1 MRPTDFERIPSEL
14 KNRPQWVCWQEE
26 SRGGKPTKVP
36 YNPATRKRADSQD
49 PTTWG
54 TFEQA
59 LNTANQNGFKGIG
72 FVFSADD
79 PYCGVDLDKCR
90 DPEAGVIGP
99 NAQELI
105 TKISSYSEAS
115 PSKTGVHIVVKA
127 TLPPKGRRKGKVEMY
142 DSGRYFT
149 FTGDHLEGTPI
160 TIEERQAELEALH
173 NEIFGNSSGEP
184 KQAPGGSRKTA
195 RGELSDDELIR
206 KITESKIGEKFRALW
221 ENDSESGW
229 LKYKYGYSSQSEAD
243 LALCSIL
250 AFWTGKDAE
259 RMDRLFRKSGLIR
272 EKWNEYRGEQTYGEL
287 TIGKAIADTKEVW
300 GGLTKKRRTKRE
312 NKTSAPEKT
321 DLPEIQINNRQLR
334 DTTTL
339 AINALLAANDP
350 PTLFMRMGQLCQI
363 KTDEDERPTIEII
376 KETGVKYYLTQA
388 ADFIRKDKEVTSV
401 SPPKVLAQNILATP
415 DLPFPPLRGIVEVP
429 VLRPDG
435 SILADPGYDPATKL
449 FYHPLPG
456 PALDPIISASP
467 DQQDAINSVNFILY
481 ELLPDFPF
489 IDEASRANTLAALL
503 TPIVRHVIVG
513 PVPMG
518 LFDAP
523 QAGTGKTKLAEIIGM
538 ISTGRW
544 TPMRTPPMRRDD
556 DAEWSKV
563 ITSALLKGSTINCFD
578 NVDGILRSPSL
589 CLALTSQVYSD
600 RLLGTN
606 QQPEIP
612 VICSWFATGNNIQL
626 GGDLP
631 RRCYWIRLDA
641 KVSQPWKRSDFRH
654 KDLEEWVTEN
664 RSRLSAA
671 LLTMARAW
679 YAAGQPEPDSPILGS
694 YQAWC
699 RTVGGILKFS
709 GIAGF
714 LGNLDAMHDRA
725 DLEGREW
732 EAFLGTWRD
741 HYGNAVVLVKELV
754 EEAQKEEGSA
764 IRDAL
769 PIRLAEAMARKG
781 SGFAISVGRALQ
793 AKEGVHF
800 GDMGL
805 HLVRVPEAD
814 KKSKANGW
822 QVLTY

>member
-1 MRPTDFERIPSEL
+1 MMTPDLNKIPLEL
-14 KNRPQWVCWQEE
+14 KAFSQWVCY
-26 SRGGKPTKVP
+26 RPNKIPV
-36 YNPATRKRADSQD
+36 NPKTGDNAKADD
-49 PTTWG
+49 PDTWG
-54 TFEQA
+54 EFDKAVRHWEVHKD
-59 LNTANQNGFKGIG
+59 NGIAGIG
-72 FVFSADD
+72 FEFSPGD
-79 PYCGVDLDKCR
+79 PYTGVDLDKCR
-90 DPEAGVIGP
+90 DPETGEIEAW
-99 NAQELI
+99 AQEIIRRL
-105 TKISSYSEAS
+105 SSYTEAS
-115 PSKTGVHIVVKA
+115 PSGTGLHVIVKA
-127 TLPPKGRRKGKVEMY
+127 SVPPGGNRKGRVELY
-142 DSGRYFT
+142 DSARYFT
-149 FTGDHLEGTPI
+149 VTGAHVEGTPT
-160 TIEERQAELEALH
+160 TIEHRQVELEALH
-173 NEIFGNSSGEP
+173 GEIFGKPSEEP
-184 KQAPGGSRKTA
+184 KQGPGRSTKAAP
-195 RGELSDDELIR
+195 GELSDDELID
-206 KITESKIGEKFRALW
+206 KICKSKIGEKFRALW
-221 ENDSESGW
+221 ENDWESGW
-229 LKYKYGYSSQSEAD
+229 LKYRYGYSSQSEAD
-243 LALCSIL
+243 LALCGIL

-259 RMDRLFRKSGLIR
+259 RIDRLFRRSGLMR
-272 EKWNEYRGEQTYGEL
+272 DKWDEFRGDRTYGEI
-287 TIGKAIADTKEVW
+287 TIAEAIAGTTEVW
-300 GGLTKKRRTKRE
+300 KGAKKKTRAKRE
-312 NKTSAPEKT
+312 SKPSAPEKT
-321 DLPEIQINNRQLR
+321 GLPIIQINNRQLR
-334 DTTTL
+334 DTT
-339 AINALLAANDP
+339 AEAVAALHAANDP
-350 PTLFMRMGQLCQI
+350 PKIFMRIGQLCQV
-363 KTDEDERPTIEII
+363 KTDEDGHPSIEIL
-376 KETGVKYYLTQA
+376 KETGVKHYLTQA
-388 ADFIRKDKEVTSV
+388 ADFIRQDKEVTNV
-401 SPPKVLAQNILATP
+401 SPPKVLAQNILAAP

-449 FYHPLPG
+449 YYHPLPG

-467 DQQDAINSVNFILY
+467 DQQDAVNSVNFILY

-489 IDEASRANTLAALL
+489 VDEASRANTLAALL

-563 ITSALLKGSTINCFD
+563 ITSALLKGSTIICFD

-641 KVSQPWKRSDFRH
+641 KMSRPWKRSDFRH
-654 KDLEEWVTEN
+654 KDLEGWVTEN

-679 YAAGQPEPDSPILGS
+679 YVAGQPEPDSPILGS

-714 LGNLDAMHDRA
+714 LGNLDAMHERA

-732 EAFLGTWRD
+732 EAFLGAWRD
-741 HYGNAVVLVKELV
+741 HYGDAVVLVKELV
-754 EEAQKEEGSA
+754 EETQKEEGSA
-764 IRDAL
+764 LRDAL
-769 PIRLAEAMARKG
+769 PSRLAEAMARKG
-781 SGFAISVGRALQ
+781 SFAKSLGRALQ
-793 AKEGVHF
+793 IKEGVHF
-800 GDMGL
+800 GDLGL

-814 KKSKANGW
+814 RKSKANGW

>member
-1 MRPTDFERIPSEL
+1 
-14 KNRPQWVCWQEE
+14 
-26 SRGGKPTKVP
+26 
-36 YNPATRKRADSQD
+36 
-49 PTTWG
+49 
-54 TFEQA
+54 
-59 LNTANQNGFKGIG
+59 
-72 FVFSADD
+72 
-79 PYCGVDLDKCR
+79 
-90 DPEAGVIGP
+90 
-99 NAQELI
+99 
-105 TKISSYSEAS
+105 
-115 PSKTGVHIVVKA
+115 
-127 TLPPKGRRKGKVEMY
+127 
-142 DSGRYFT
+142 
-149 FTGDHLEGTPI
+149 
-160 TIEERQAELEALH
+160 
-173 NEIFGNSSGEP
+173 
-184 KQAPGGSRKTA
+184 
-195 RGELSDDELIR
+195 
-206 KITESKIGEKFRALW
+206 
-221 ENDSESGW
+221 
-229 LKYKYGYSSQSEAD
+229 
-243 LALCSIL
+243 
-250 AFWTGKDAE
+250 
-259 RMDRLFRKSGLIR
+259 MDRLFRKSQLMR
-272 EKWNEYRGEQTYGEL
+272 SKWDEYRGDLTYGQK
-287 TIGKAIADTKEVW
+287 TIEKAIAGTQEVW
-300 GGLTKKRRTKRE
+300 KGAKKKQLAKRE
-312 NKTSAPEKT
+312 NKTSAYEKT
-321 DLPEIQINNRQLR
+321 GRPVIQINNRQLR

-350 PTLFMRMGQLCQI
+350 PKIFMRMGQLCQI
-363 KTDEDERPTIEII
+363 KADEDERPSIEII

-388 ADFIRKDKEVTSV
+388 ADFIRVEEEVTSV

-435 SILADPGYDPATKL
+435 SILADPGYDPSTKL
-449 FYHPLPG
+449 YYHPLPG
-456 PALDPIISASP
+456 PPLDPIVSASP
-467 DQQDAINSVNFILY
+467 DQQDAVNSVNFLLY

-489 IDEASRANTLAALL
+489 VDEASRANTVAALL

-578 NVDGILRSPSL
+578 NIDGVLRSPSL

-654 KDLEEWVTEN
+654 LEGWVTEN
-664 RSRLSAA
+664 RNRLSAA

-679 YAAGQPEPDSPILGS
+679 YAAGQPESDSPILGS

-714 LGNLDAMHDRA
+714 LGNLDAMHERA

-732 EAFLGTWRD
+732 EAFLGAWHE

-754 EEAQKEEGSA
+754 KETQKEDGSA
-764 IRDAL
+764 LREVL
-769 PIRLAEAMARKG
+769 PSRLAEAMTRKG
-781 SGFAISVGRALQ
+781 SFAKSFGRALQ
-793 AKEGVHF
+793 IKEEVHF
-800 GDMGL
+800 GDLGL

-814 KKSKANGW
+814 RKSKANGW